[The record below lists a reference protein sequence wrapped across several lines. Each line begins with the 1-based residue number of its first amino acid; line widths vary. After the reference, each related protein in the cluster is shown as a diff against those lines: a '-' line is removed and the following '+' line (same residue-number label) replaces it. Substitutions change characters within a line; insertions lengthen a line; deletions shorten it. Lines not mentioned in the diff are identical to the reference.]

1 MGQVKYKWW
10 IIGGLSVV
18 ALATTSFFIIRHRRR
33 TKGSITK
40 SKVPSA
46 SEYSKFGTQP
56 LQVAKMFE
64 PLAFGQ
70 YKWAGGSGMP
80 IDIKFKG
87 SSPIFN
93 KMADGSTY
101 CTGFTFSV
109 AFTCALNRGLL
120 EDFTD
125 SDINKMHSIWN
136 QGDADSKPKL
146 CVDAISKPIA
156 SNLKSLGKE
165 VSLENCEANDFCQ
178 IWRKDGSGHSVIVV
192 EKVMDGGKIIG
203 IKYFSSNGKVNKNT
217 GRTGV
222 GDNTEYFSDSGGS
235 MIRQNT
241 YFARLNK

>member
-10 IIGGLSVV
+10 IIGGLSFV
-18 ALATTSFFIIRHRRR
+18 ALATTSFFIIRSRRR
-33 TKGSITK
+33 NNGKGTK
-40 SKVPSA
+40 SKIPSA
-46 SEYSKFGTQP
+46 TEYSKYGTQP

-80 IDIKFKG
+80 IDIKLKE
-87 SSPIFN
+87 SSPIFT

-101 CTGFTFSV
+101 CTGFTFAV
-109 AFTCALNRGLL
+109 GFTCALNRGLL

-136 QGDADSKPKL
+136 QGDASSKPKL

-156 SNLKSLGKE
+156 SNLKPLGKE
-165 VSLENCEANDFCQ
+165 ISLENCEANDFCQ
-178 IWRKDGSGHSVIVV
+178 IWRTGGSGHSVIVV
-192 EKVMDGGKIIG
+192 EKVMQGNKIVG
-203 IKYFSSNGKVNKNT
+203 IKYFSSNAKLNKNT

-222 GDNTEYFSDSGGS
+222 GENTEYFSDSGGS